1 MNSFYNVEKMLEF
14 DDGSLHASHSLQG
27 ETIAP
32 RSVESQHHANNASI
46 VVVISLVYS
55 V

>member
-1 MNSFYNVEKMLEF
+1 MNIFYDVEKMLEF
-14 DDGSLHASHSLQG
+14 DDGSLHACRTLKG

>member
-1 MNSFYNVEKMLEF
+1 MDSFYYVEKMLEF
-14 DDGSLHASHSLQG
+14 DDGSLHASRSLKG

-32 RSVESQHHANNASI
+32 RSVESHHANNASI